1 MDAASIYFGRRLT
14 DMIAE
19 KQAEMTRPLLMGQ
32 AIDYPDYKQRAG
44 ELKAYANVLKMMDAI
59 KLEDEKREMRP

>member
-1 MDAASIYFGRRLT
+1 
-14 DMIAE
+14 MIAE